1 MVKRRIAQEHGFTLT
16 ELMLAITIGLIVVG
30 MAMGGVS
37 GMIKT
42 ARADGGLATLA
53 SGLRAAR
60 EAAIGNRRN
69 VELSFGTN
77 TITLTRQE
85 YCPAVCTV
93 ATASTYPGCTTG
105 GSPATC
111 VAKTTALRTVTLE
124 GRVEFRKPPSA
135 ITVDTPDTFGF
146 TAANGI
152 NLATTGTFTTD
163 GSFLNSSGDTMN
175 GSIFIGVPNDTL
187 STRAVS
193 IFGPTGAMRLWKW
206 DGRAWVEQ

>member
-1 MVKRRIAQEHGFTLT
+1 MVKRRIEQEHGFTMT
-16 ELMLAITIGLIVVG
+16 ELMLAIAIGMIVVG
-30 MAMGGVS
+30 MAMGGVPA
-37 GMIKT
+37 MIKT

-53 SGLRAAR
+53 SGLRAGR

-69 VELSFGTN
+69 VQLSFGTN

-85 YCPAVCTV
+85 YCPATCTL
-93 ATASTYPGCTTG
+93 ATAATFPGCTTS
-105 GSPATC
+105 GSTC

-124 GRVEFRKPPSA
+124 GRVEFRQPPSA

-152 NLATTGTFTTD
+152 NLATAGMFTTD
-163 GSFLNSSGDTMN
+163 GSFLNTSGDTMN
-175 GSIFIGVPNDTL
+175 GTIFVGVPNDTL

-206 DGRAWVEQ
+206 DGRTWVEQ

>member
-1 MVKRRIAQEHGFTLT
+1 MVKRRIEQEHGFTMT
-16 ELMLAITIGLIVVG
+16 ELMLAIAIGMIVVG
-30 MAMGGVS
+30 MAMGGVPA
-37 GMIKT
+37 MIKT

-53 SGLRAAR
+53 SGLRAGR

-69 VELSFGTN
+69 VQLSFGTN

-85 YCPAVCTV
+85 YF
-93 ATASTYPGCTTG
+93 PGCTTS
-105 GSPATC
+105 GSTC

-124 GRVEFRKPPSA
+124 GRVEFRQPPSA

-152 NLATTGTFTTD
+152 NLATAGMFTTD
-163 GSFLNSSGDTMN
+163 GSFLNTSGDTMN
-175 GSIFIGVPNDTL
+175 GTIFVGVPNDTL

-206 DGRAWVEQ
+206 DGRTWVEQ